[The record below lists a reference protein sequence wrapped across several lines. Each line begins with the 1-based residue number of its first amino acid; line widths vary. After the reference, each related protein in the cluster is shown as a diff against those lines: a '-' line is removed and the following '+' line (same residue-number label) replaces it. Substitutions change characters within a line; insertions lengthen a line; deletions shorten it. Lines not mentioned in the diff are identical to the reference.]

1 MPRAFVENINN
12 GNGSGLDVQRAK
24 VAFILLDK
32 ITKIN
37 VTSGNNSGERNSE
50 RIVNC

>member
-1 MPRAFVENINN
+1 MPRAFVENVNN

-32 ITKIN
+32 IN